1 MLLAISEQQKHTA
14 EALKEARDG
23 LEVKVEQ
30 RTQEL
35 FAANEELQHINLEL
49 ENEIAERKRI
59 ESILRISEDALVLK
73 NAQLA
78 RALQDS
84 SLAQA
89 SLIHQEK
96 LASIGRLVA
105 GVAHEI
111 NNPLTFIKMNAELLS
126 RMLDRHFDQDSET
139 SVTDVKYK
147 RPVEAVIRGVER
159 IANIVSGLK
168 FFSSQQQREKTG
180 VGLSQC
186 LEEAWVLVRS
196 NKELSNAVDM
206 RITIESDVMIYGNAQ
221 QLEQVFINLFHNAL
235 KAIHTLMP
243 EQGSISVSVFQYAG
257 EIEWIVI
264 MVTDNGCGIPQS
276 TMSRI
281 FEPFYTSDHETGT
294 GLGLSIVQGIVKE
307 HGGHIEVMSNLGQ
320 GTTVTIRLPVW
331 RRQEG
336 DK

>member
-1 MLLAISEQQKHTA
+1 
-14 EALKEARDG
+14 
-23 LEVKVEQ
+23 V
-30 RTQEL
+30 
-35 FAANEELQHINLEL
+35 
-49 ENEIAERKRI
+49 
-59 ESILRISEDALVLK
+59 
-73 NAQLA
+73 
-78 RALQDS
+78 
-84 SLAQA
+84 
-89 SLIHQEK
+89 
-96 LASIGRLVA
+96 
-105 GVAHEI
+105 
-111 NNPLTFIKMNAELLS
+111 
-126 RMLDRHFDQDSET
+126 T
-139 SVTDVKYK
+139 SVTEVKYK

-159 IANIVSGLK
+159 IADIVSGLK

-180 VGLSQC
+180 VGLAQC

-243 EQGSISVSVFQYAG
+243 QQGCISVSVFQYDG
-257 EIEWIVI
+257 EIEWVVI
-264 MVTDNGCGIPQS
+264 MVTDNGCGINQN
-276 TMSRI
+276 TMFRI
-281 FEPFYTSDHETGT
+281 FEPFYTSDHENGT

-320 GTTVTIRLPVW
+320 GTTVTIRLPAW